1 MKRSD
6 WLPLSHTRRTK
17 REWFWKGCK
26 PNFVFALASGE
37 NHLSQQPIPE
47 TCLAFT
53 RRGASRS
60 SVSYLA
66 LHPMGFSVPRR
77 LRFERWSLTPPFHP
91 YPELASGAVCSLWH
105 FPSGRLTPSL
115 PACIPAILA
124 RVTRH
129 RALWCSDF
137 PPPSRNAER
146 KRFSALPKPEKLY
159 VKPAAETSFGI
170 ETNSKKEKYIDR
182 NSVRTIFRP

>member
-47 TCLAFT
+47 TCLAFA
-53 RRGASRS
+53 RRGTSRS

-91 YPELASGAVCSLWH
+91 YPELAPGAVYSLWH

-115 PACIPAILA
+115 PACIPKKFG
-124 RVTRH
+124 VTRH

-137 PPPSRNAER
+137 PPPSAMRNGSDSPPFQNQ
-146 KRFSALPKPEKLY
+146 KKLY
-159 VKPAAETSFGI
+159 NLK
-170 ETNSKKEKYIDR
+170 TNLQ
-182 NSVRTIFRP
+182 T